1 MAPISRLL
9 GRLTM
14 AVQSRSM
21 SAQSATFQVKPYK
34 LHRMEQGPS
43 TTVEVTRE
51 EALEYYKEMTM
62 VRRLEASAGNL
73 YKEKQ
78 IRGFCHLYTGQE
90 AVCVGMEA
98 AIK

>member
-1 MAPISRLL
+1 
-9 GRLTM
+9 M